1 VVKAA
6 GLHASACVAGRWELD
21 AFAAAIAAA
30 RAVITADTSAAHLAT
45 AYGTPSVVMFGPA
58 TPEQWG
64 PPAEGP
70 HVVLTDP
77 RVRVGDP
84 FAADP
89 DPALLAVLPGHVL
102 DALEGLEEDDAAGQ
116 EGGQVA
122 FS

>member
-1 VVKAA
+1 
-6 GLHASACVAGRWELD
+6 VAGRWELD